1 MRILSNCYF
10 IIGIALFISFML
22 YSFQFSAIYPD
33 VSGSLL
39 LFIIS
44 SCGMFLC
51 MGASLHPIIRT
62 WFRNSKNNIVK
73 EQGSFRFNYKPIAM
87 IVLFFIVEVLYNG
100 KIPLLEMVRG
110 NLYDYRDFTF
120 PGVHVIFTSLTTF
133 YCIKSYFDY
142 LIHRKKKSFIASS
155 ICLCLFMLLMY
166 RSYIVFCILNFIF
179 LFVLYKRI
187 SFKKVTKII
196 VSALLLM
203 YVFGLAGDLRTKAQ
217 TGDENF
223 TVENIMR
230 ATDADTVF
238 SEQQFLSP
246 LYWAYLYISSPMAN
260 FQNTINEYEN
270 HQEGSGGLKFVIYEI
285 LPDVVGKRVATLFGY
300 EEENSPLARVIDFL
314 TVGTIFADSFVFIGW
329 YGPIIMLIMMIITP
343 LFFLQLCPKNSLFYV
358 QFSICTILLVLC
370 TFSNMLVYASLS
382 LMLFYPL
389 LLIRGC
395 RNTRQNSY
403 VRKISSEIK

>member
-10 IIGIALFISFML
+10 IVCIALFFSFLL
-22 YSFQFSAIYPD
+22 YCFQFSGIYPD
-33 VSGSLL
+33 VSGILL
-39 LFIIS
+39 LFILG
-44 SCGMFLC
+44 SCGVFLF
-51 MGASLHPIIRT
+51 MGCVMNPVIRT
-62 WFRNSKNNIVK
+62 WFRNSKNAIAN
-73 EQGSFRFNYKPIAM
+73 EQNNFRFSYKPIIM
-87 IVLFFIVEVLYNG
+87 IVLFFVVEVLYNG
-100 KIPLLEMVRG
+100 KIPLVEMIRG

-142 LIHRKKKSFIASS
+142 LIYRKKRSFIASTV
-155 ICLCLFMLLMY
+155 CLCLFMLLMY
-166 RSYIVFCILNFIF
+166 RSYIVFCILNFLF
-179 LFVLYKRI
+179 LFVLYRKI
-187 SFKKVTKII
+187 SFKKIAKITA
-196 VSALLLM
+196 SALLLM

-230 ATDADTVF
+230 ATEADSVF
-238 SEQQFLSP
+238 TLQQSLSP

-270 HQEGSGGLKFVIYEI
+270 HREESGGLKFVVYEV

-300 EEENSPLARVIDFL
+300 DEENSPLARVIDFL

-329 YGPIIMLIMMIITP
+329 YGPIIMLMLMIATP
-343 LFFLQLCPKNSLFYV
+343 LFFLQMCTKDSFFYV

-389 LLIRGC
+389 LSKKRRKNTQLI
-395 RNTRQNSY
+395 NSGM
-403 VRKISSEIK
+403 K